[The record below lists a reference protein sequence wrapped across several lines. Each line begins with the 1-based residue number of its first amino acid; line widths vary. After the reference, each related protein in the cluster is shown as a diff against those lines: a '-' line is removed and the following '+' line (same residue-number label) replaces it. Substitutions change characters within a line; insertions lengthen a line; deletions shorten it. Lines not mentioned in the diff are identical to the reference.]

1 MMNKVK
7 YESKPDEAYMDRNL
21 CVQVMIRMAQELGY
35 NIGVK
40 ENGDWPIFYIDLPT
54 GQVSWHIPKIDI
66 IKKFP
71 EYNKEWDGHDIENK
85 RMRLIEFIL
94 SKKVMRK

>member
-54 GQVSWHIPKIDI
+54 GQVSWHVPTSDFVSE
-66 IKKFP
+66 FP
-71 EYNKEWDGHDIENK
+71 DYSPDWDGHDLELK
-85 RMRLIEFIL
+85 RERIIDFI
-94 SKKVMRK
+94 RKGWN

>member
-1 MMNKVK
+1 MAK
-7 YESKPDEAYMDRNL
+7 YESDSKEDCYKDRNL
-21 CVQVMIRMAQELGY
+21 LVQLCGKLAAICDLNM
-35 NIGVK
+35 GVK
-40 ENGDWPIFYIDLPT
+40 FGKEWSVLYIELPS